1 MIEAFDKLL
10 VFPYIENDSVHSVHS
25 VYCSPLAQS
34 DAAIEQLIN

>member
-10 VFPYIENDSVHSVHS
+10 VFPYIENDSVHSV
-25 VYCSPLAQS
+25 YCSPLAQS